1 MRGVATVLAFFSLV
15 ATTFAMATPVS
26 AEGCQFNFGFAIIQ
40 SMIPSTV
47 GACRSDEQH
56 AANGDG
62 LQQTTGPSGTG
73 GLLVWR
79 KLDNWTAFTDG
90 YHTWI
95 NGPNG
100 LRERLNSE
108 RFCWEGDA
116 TGADCLSPSA
126 ASNASSSSV
135 SSSSSSSITSTSSS
149 SGSSSRVVVSSVQSG
164 STGGTARVTIHAAP
178 NTPCSITYK
187 APDGTVS
194 VMQGISPTATDTN
207 GNATWSWG
215 NGTGTYPGPGTVT
228 ITCGGATATTS
239 LPGGP

>member
-1 MRGVATVLAFFSLV
+1 MRSVATVLAFLSLLATTV
-15 ATTFAMATPVS
+15 ATAAPVS
-26 AEGCQFNFGFAIIQ
+26 AEGCQFNFGFATIQ

-47 GACRSDEQH
+47 GACLSDEQY

-62 LQQTTGPSGTG
+62 LQQTTGPTGTG

-90 YHTWI
+90 YRTWI

-100 LRERLNSE
+100 LQERLNSE

-116 TGADCLSPSA
+116 TGANCLSSAA

-135 SSSSSSSITSTSSS
+135 SSSSSTTSTAS
-149 SGSSSRVVVSSVQSG
+149 SGSSSHVVVSSVQSG
-164 STGGTARVTIHAAP
+164 SSGGTTNVTIHAAP
-178 NTPCSITYK
+178 NTPCGITYK

-194 VMQGISPTATDTN
+194 TMQGISPTATDGN

-215 NGTGTYPGPGTVT
+215 NGSGTFPGPGTVT
-228 ITCGGATATTS
+228 ITCGSATATAS
-239 LPGGP
+239 LPGGS